1 MWSALSCEVHRNP
14 RLCPLGPLCD
24 APSAAMKAAARPGLQ
39 GERRVVADGRS
50 AQAHPTPSTLR
61 PGTTKLPAG
70 GVVGGG
76 LRGKMSSFPP
86 GSYPGTFHVCLKHTQ
101 LT

>member
-1 MWSALSCEVHRNP
+1 
-14 RLCPLGPLCD
+14 
-24 APSAAMKAAARPGLQ
+24 MKAAARPGLQ

-70 GVVGGG
+70 SVVGGG